1 MLDKGLGA
9 RQIRPM
15 DAARDTAALREML
28 HAARRVVV
36 FTGAGIS
43 TESGIPDFRGPN
55 GTWAQMRPILFQDFL
70 ASPEARREAWRR
82 RFESDPVM
90 RAAQPN
96 RGHRAVALL
105 VRQGKASS
113 VITQNI
119 DGLHQA
125 SGIPEDRVIELHGN
139 STYAHCLDCG
149 ARHEIAALHEAFL
162 REGDVPDCAACGGL
176 VKTATISFGQAMPE
190 EAMARAQQE
199 TLAADLFLVLGSSLV
214 VYPAAGFPEIAKRN
228 GARLVIV
235 NRQDTPLDDI
245 ADLVIRHGIGEVMGG
260 AVGVN

>member
-1 MLDKGLGA
+1 M
-9 RQIRPM
+9 
-15 DAARDTAALREML
+15 DTATLRRMIEK
-28 HAARRVVV
+28 ARRVVF

-43 TESGIPDFRGPN
+43 TESGIPDFRGPS
-55 GTWAQMRPILFQDFL
+55 GTWTRVRPIMFQDFV

-82 RFESDPVM
+82 RFDSDPVM

-96 RGHRAVALL
+96 RGHRAVAML
-105 VRQGKASS
+105 VRQGKASA

-125 SGIPEDRVIELHGN
+125 SGVPEAQVIELHGN

-149 ARHEIAALHEAFL
+149 KRYEIGPLRAAFE
-162 REGDVPDCAACGGL
+162 RDGDVPDCAACGGL

-190 EAMARAQQE
+190 EAMERARRE
-199 TLAADLFLVLGSSLV
+199 TLAADLFIVLGSSLV

-228 GARLVIV
+228 GARLAIV
-235 NRQDTPLDDI
+235 NRQETPLDDI
-245 ADLVIRHGIGEVMGG
+245 ADLVVRDGIGEVMGG
-260 AVGVN
+260 AVGIN